1 METEID
7 SILRTVLASR
17 NITLQQ
23 LAEESEVPHETIR
36 NIYYGKIKNP

>member
-23 LAEESEVPHETIR
+23 LAEKSDMPLETIR